1 MYSLVDRYR
10 PFIRTLELM
19 KEPTQ
24 AFIHGRRGANETLDF
39 RKNFQTIIQQQIKKS
54 CSKNETSDCILWK
67 EEVVA

>member
-1 MYSLVDRYR
+1 
-10 PFIRTLELM
+10 M